1 MTMCAEGDVGG
12 IIELL
17 GNIAAGGDDDGE
29 EEEEEEKGAEKQDE
43 EEMSAA
49 QILRYQDPLDGNKSS
64 LHLALEKGQSET
76 VFLLLW
82 LASKVPDEDFPEQVV
97 HAALSMGAGRE
108 LVDGGVDIRD
118 LRDEM
123 GRAPGDVAVE
133 IGGQWQNLVMA
144 GLLKS
149 S

>member
-12 IIELL
+12 TVELL
-17 GNIAAGGDDDGE
+17 QNIAAGGYDDDEDEGE
-29 EEEEEEKGAEKQDE
+29 EKPGE

-49 QILRYQDPLDGNKSS
+49 QILRYQDPLDGNKNA
-64 LHLALEKGQSET
+64 LQLALENGQSEI
-76 VFLLLW
+76 VYLLLW
-82 LASKVPDEDFPEQVV
+82 LASKVPDEDFPEQIV
-97 HAALSMGAGRE
+97 HAASTIGAGRE
-108 LVDGGVDIRD
+108 LADGGVDIRE

-123 GRAPGDVAVE
+123 GRGPGDVAIE